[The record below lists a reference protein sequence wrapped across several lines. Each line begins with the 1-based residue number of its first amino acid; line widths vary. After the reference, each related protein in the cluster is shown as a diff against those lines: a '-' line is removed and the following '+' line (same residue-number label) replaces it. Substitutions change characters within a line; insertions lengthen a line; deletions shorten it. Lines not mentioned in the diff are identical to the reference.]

1 MFSYSYEARTNI
13 APSIQREANSRAP
26 CGPRARQQWSQGSL
40 GVDAVTDLCFLPAMD
55 LAARIKRR
63 EVSPVEVVAAY
74 LRRIAARNPEVNAY
88 TLVLAET
95 AMQAARAAEE
105 AVMSGVR
112 LGALHGV
119 PVAIKDLDDVA
130 GVPTS
135 MGSLAVKNRV
145 PKRSA
150 AMVERL
156 LAAGAIILGKTN
168 TPEFGH
174 KGITDSPRFG
184 PTSTPFAIGRNA
196 GGSSGGS
203 AAAVAD
209 GQAAIGQGTDGGGS
223 IRIPASFSGVVGFKA
238 SFGRIPSVT
247 RPDAFV
253 WGYPLVHIGPLTR
266 TVADAALIANV
277 TAGPHPRDPHS
288 LPKNGSDYLAAVR
301 RDLGAVKVAYSPR
314 LGTFPVDARVAAVV
328 EAAVNAIA
336 ASGVAVEPVEVDF
349 KAHHSELAALWVRTV
364 AVHYGVMAEH
374 LKREGLDLL
383 GDHADELT
391 PDFRAM
397 LEGAKTISAV
407 AHRIDDLLRS
417 QVYDGLEDV
426 LADYDFIVSPTLA
439 VPPVENAGDGNT
451 RGPIEINGEAVDP
464 LIGWCMTYP
473 INCTGHPAAS
483 VPAGFTADGLPI
495 GLQIIGR
502 RYADAS
508 VLTLAATVE
517 RIRPWFNRYP
527 GLCAAA

>member
-1 MFSYSYEARTNI
+1 MSTAETESSRLTRSTDEAT
-13 APSIQREANSRAP
+13 E
-26 CGPRARQQWSQGSL
+26 
-40 GVDAVTDLCFLPAMD
+40 LCFLPAIE
-55 LAARIKRR
+55 LAARIRRR
-63 EVSPVEVVAAY
+63 EVSPVEVVAAF
-74 LRRIAARNPEVNAY
+74 LHRIEARNPLVNAY
-88 TLVLAET
+88 TLVLAEAAT
-95 AMQAARAAEE
+95 EAARRAEA
-105 AVMSGVR
+105 AVMSGAP

-174 KGITDSPRFG
+174 KGITDNLRFG
-184 PTSTPFAIGRNA
+184 PTSTPFAIGYNA

-209 GQAAIGQGTDGGGS
+209 GLAAVAQGTDGGGS
-223 IRIPASFSGVVGFKA
+223 IRIPAACTGAVGFKA

-247 RPDAFV
+247 RPDAFS
-253 WGYPLVHIGPLTR
+253 WAYPLVHIGPLTR
-266 TVADAALIANV
+266 TVADAALVADIA
-277 TAGPHPRDPHS
+277 AGPHARDPHS
-288 LPKNGSDYLAAVR
+288 LPKDGSDYLSAAR
-301 RDLGAVKVAYSPR
+301 GEPGKIRIAYSHR
-314 LGTFPVDARVAAVV
+314 LGTFPVDPRVAGVV
-328 EAAVNAIA
+328 DAGVNAIA
-336 ASGVAVEPVEVDF
+336 AAGVAIEPVELDF
-349 KAHHSELAALWVRTV
+349 KAHHSELAALWVRTIS
-364 AVHYGVMAEH
+364 VHYGVIAEH

-397 LEGAKTISAV
+397 LEGAKLISAV
-407 AHRIDDLLRS
+407 AHRFDDLLRT
-417 QVYDGLEDV
+417 QVFDGLEDV
-426 LADYDFIVSPTLA
+426 LERYDLIVSPTLA
-439 VPPVENAGDGNT
+439 VPPVRNAGDGNT
-451 RGPIEINGEAVDP
+451 RGPIEINGETVDP

-473 INCTGHPAAS
+473 INYTGHPAAS
-483 VPAGFTADGLPI
+483 VPAGFTADGLPV

-502 RYADAS
+502 RYADAT
-508 VLTLAATVE
+508 VLALAAAVE
-517 RIRPWFNRYP
+517 RVRPWFDRYP
-527 GLCAAA
+527 GLG

>member
-1 MFSYSYEARTNI
+1 MTVAGNDSQR
-13 APSIQREANSRAP
+13 PSAS
-26 CGPRARQQWSQGSL
+26 
-40 GVDAVTDLCFLPAMD
+40 VDAATELCFLPAVE
-55 LAARIKRR
+55 LAARIRSR

-74 LRRIAARNPEVNAY
+74 LRRIEARNPAVNAY

-95 AMQAARAAEE
+95 AMKAARAAEE

-156 LAAGAIILGKTN
+156 LTAGAIILGKTN

-174 KGITDSPRFG
+174 KGITDNPRFG

-209 GQAAIGQGTDGGGS
+209 GQASIGQGTDGGGS
-223 IRIPASFSGVVGFKA
+223 IRIPASFSGTVGFKP
-238 SFGRIPSVT
+238 SFGRIPSMS
-247 RPDAFV
+247 RPDAFA
-253 WGYPLVHIGPLTR
+253 WSYPLVHIGPLTR
-266 TVADAALIANV
+266 TVADAALVMSI
-277 TAGPHPRDPHS
+277 TAGPHPRDPYS
-288 LPKNGSDYLAAVR
+288 LPRDDSDYLAAVR
-301 RDLGAVKVAYSPR
+301 REPGAIKIAYSPR
-314 LGTFPVDARVAAVV
+314 LGTFPVDKRVASVV
-328 EAAVNAIA
+328 DAAVTAIA
-336 ASGVAVEPVEVDF
+336 QSGIVVEPVEVDF
-349 KAHHSELAALWVRTV
+349 KAHHSELAELWVRTIS
-364 AVHYGVMAEH
+364 VHYGVMAEH
-374 LKREGLDLL
+374 FKRHGLDLL
-383 GDHADELT
+383 GDHAEELT

-397 LEGAKTISAV
+397 LEGAMTISAV
-407 AHRIDDLLRS
+407 EHRFDDLARS
-417 QVYDGLEDV
+417 QVFDGLEDV
-426 LADYDFIVSPTLA
+426 LDRYDFIVSPTLA

-451 RGPIEINGEAVDP
+451 RGPTEINGEAVDP

-473 INCTGHPAAS
+473 INYTGHPAAS
-483 VPAGFTADGLPI
+483 IPAGFTTDGLPI

-508 VLTLAATVE
+508 VLTLAAAVE
-517 RIRPWFNRYP
+517 RIRPWADCYR
-527 GLCAAA
+527 GLFA

>member
-1 MFSYSYEARTNI
+1 MAGNDSHRSSA
-13 APSIQREANSRAP
+13 S
-26 CGPRARQQWSQGSL
+26 G
-40 GVDAVTDLCFLPAMD
+40 DAGTELCFLPATE
-55 LAARIKRR
+55 LAARIRRR
-63 EVSPVEVVAAY
+63 EVSPVEAVAAC
-74 LRRIAARNPEVNAY
+74 LGRIEARNPLVNAY
-88 TLVLAET
+88 TLILADA
-95 AMQAARAAEE
+95 AMAAARAAER
-105 AVMSGVR
+105 AVMAGAP
-112 LGALHGV
+112 LGSLHGV

-135 MGSLAVKNRV
+135 MGSLAVTNRV

-156 LAAGAIILGKTN
+156 VAAGAIILGKTN

-174 KGITDSPRFG
+174 KGITDNLRFG

-209 GQAAIGQGTDGGGS
+209 GQAAIAQGTDGGGS

-247 RPDAFV
+247 RPDAFA

-266 TVADAALIANV
+266 TVADAALVASI
-277 TAGPHPRDPHS
+277 TAGPHARDPHS
-288 LPKNGSDYLAAVR
+288 LAGDDSDYLGAVR
-301 RDLGAVKVAYSPR
+301 RAPGAIKVAYSRR
-314 LGTFPVDARVAAVV
+314 LGTFPVDPRVASVV
-328 EAAVNAIA
+328 DAAVGAMAADGIA
-336 ASGVAVEPVEVDF
+336 VDPVEVDF
-349 KAHHSELAALWVRTV
+349 KAHHSELAALWVRTIS
-364 AVHYGVMAEH
+364 VHYGVIAEH

-407 AHRIDDLLRS
+407 AHRFDDLLRS

-426 LADYDFIVSPTLA
+426 LERYHFIVSPTLA

-451 RGPIEINGEAVDP
+451 RGPTEINGEAVDP

-473 INCTGHPAAS
+473 INYTGHPAAS
-483 VPAGFTADGLPI
+483 VPAGFTTDGLPI

-508 VLTLAATVE
+508 VLTLAAAVE
-517 RIRPWFNRYP
+517 RIGPWLDRYSRI
-527 GLCAAA
+527 GVSTAN